1 MNKITES
8 KYRHLV
14 KKQLDVYLDSIIPN
28 REEEGLK
35 EYYSFLSKT
44 NETILSG
51 LSFSKGINP
60 DVRISALMILKSSLN
75 MSLQKV
81 YVEHESFIKKHIEI
95 IAKRIKILTQN
106 ADKPACIKTHYS
118 LLGIP
123 TNATDDVITKVYLE
137 KYAQVQNSEHTL
149 KELNDA
155 YFCLSSP
162 ENRAKYDLK
171 IKQELDQ
178 LKKNISYSVE
188 IIDEEPATIVDAKIE
203 KKAIEKE
210 NKKNTPI
217 NTSVKRY
224 DKEEKSGFE
233 IVLTLT
239 VIFFFLSI
247 FILPFIRKR
256 NIEYKNFNAGDRP
269 YKEYVNRNIEAYPLT
284 SYQLK
289 IINHTETDAVVMLV
303 NRKKKVVDHVYVPKD
318 VTYTMTSIPEGEYI
332 INVMYGNKW
341 DANKSNGK
349 GKPGGGFTEDVSY
362 SRSKW
367 TDSFDFHPQKTIHGT
382 EYPQYSVTLHRV
394 KNGNMQTETIS
405 NDAFFY

>member
-60 DVRISALMILKSSLN
+60 DVRISAMMILKSSLN
-75 MSLQKV
+75 MSLQKG
-81 YVEHESFIKKHIEI
+81 YIEHESFIKKYIEI
-95 IAKRIKILTQN
+95 ITQRIKVLTQT

-171 IKQELDQ
+171 IK
-178 LKKNISYSVE
+178 KN
-188 IIDEEPATIVDAKIE
+188 
-203 KKAIEKE
+203 
-210 NKKNTPI
+210 N
-217 NTSVKRY
+217 
-224 DKEEKSGFE
+224 
-233 IVLTLT
+233 
-239 VIFFFLSI
+239 SI
-247 FILPFIRKR
+247 L
-256 NIEYKNFNAGDRP
+256 
-269 YKEYVNRNIEAYPLT
+269 
-284 SYQLK
+284 
-289 IINHTETDAVVMLV
+289 AVV
-303 NRKKKVVDHVYVPKD
+303 
-318 VTYTMTSIPEGEYI
+318 
-332 INVMYGNKW
+332 
-341 DANKSNGK
+341 
-349 GKPGGGFTEDVSY
+349 
-362 SRSKW
+362 
-367 TDSFDFHPQKTIHGT
+367 
-382 EYPQYSVTLHRV
+382 TLCV
-394 KNGNMQTETIS
+394 LS
-405 NDAFFY
+405 